1 MNRLCPVLKSFIRR
15 ATRPSDVFLQAKKM
29 NKPEYKDVCDF
40 ENLYQ
45 AAVET
50 IQDKKLYPEELHF
63 GNNLEEELIKI
74 QNDLIW
80 HTYKPGEYCYF
91 YVYDP
96 KERLIC
102 APSLRDRVIQSA
114 LCRVLERYIEPRF
127 DFDSYACRKGKG
139 TLAAANRAAS
149 FAKKYTYYAYFDIKG
164 FFDNIPVL
172 PLEQAYM
179 KRFVDDPE
187 IMWLLHTIFMKDCN
201 GVGIKKGCRTS
212 QLSANVYLN
221 ELDHFIRHKLKV
233 KAFVRNMD
241 DFMIFS
247 DDVNF
252 LNSCVYQIADFLQD
266 ELFLQLNTKSH
277 IGTTSQGFVFV
288 GYMIHK
294 DYKIVRK
301 LVLNR
306 SNTALMAWQNGKIED
321 EAFYKSMASRVGHCQ
336 GTSSYKW
343 YCEFLLK
350 ALKIAL
356 VDRNKD

>member
-1 MNRLCPVLKSFIRR
+1 M
-15 ATRPSDVFLQAKKM
+15 D
-29 NKPEYKDVCDF
+29 KPEYKDVYDF

-45 AAVET
+45 AAIET

-63 GNNLEEELIKI
+63 GNNLEDELIKI

-80 HTYKPGEYCYF
+80 HSYTPGEYCYF

-102 APSLRDRVIQSA
+102 APSLRDRVVQSA

-127 DFDSYACRKGKG
+127 DYDSYACRKEKG
-139 TLAAANRAAS
+139 TLAAANRAAL
-149 FAKKYTYYAYFDIKG
+149 FAKNNTYFAYFDIKG
-164 FFDNIPVL
+164 FFDNIPVIQ
-172 PLEQAYM
+172 LEQVYL
-179 KRFVDDPE
+179 KRFVDDIE

-221 ELDHFIRHKLKV
+221 ELDHFIRHKLKA
-233 KAFVRNMD
+233 KCFVRNMD

-247 DDVNF
+247 ND
-252 LNSCVYQIADFLQD
+252 LNYLKSCVTQISNFLQD
-266 ELFLQLNTKSH
+266 ELFLQLNSKTH
-277 IGTTSQGFVFV
+277 IGMTSQGFVFV

-301 LVLNR
+301 LVLDR
-306 SNTALMAWQNGKIED
+306 SSTAMKAWQAGKIED
-321 EAFYKSMASRVGHCQ
+321 EAFYKSTASRVGHCQ
-336 GTSSYKW
+336 GTSCYKW

-350 ALKIAL
+350 ALKFAL
-356 VDRNKD
+356 IDRDKK

>member
-1 MNRLCPVLKSFIRR
+1 M
-15 ATRPSDVFLQAKKM
+15 D
-29 NKPEYKDVCDF
+29 KPEYKDVYDF

-45 AAVET
+45 AAIET

-63 GNNLEEELIKI
+63 GNNLEDELIKI

-80 HTYKPGEYCYF
+80 HTYTPGEYCYF

-102 APSLRDRVIQSA
+102 APSLRDRVVQSA

-127 DFDSYACRKGKG
+127 DYDSYACRKEKG
-139 TLAAANRAAS
+139 TLAAANRAAL
-149 FAKKYTYYAYFDIKG
+149 FAKNNTYFAYFDIKG
-164 FFDNIPVL
+164 FFDNIPVMQ
-172 PLEQAYM
+172 LEQVYL
-179 KRFVDDPE
+179 KRFVDDIE

-221 ELDHFIRHKLKV
+221 ELDHFIRHKLKA
-233 KAFVRNMD
+233 KCFVRNMD

-247 DDVNF
+247 NDLDY
-252 LNSCVYQIADFLQD
+252 LKSCVTQISNFLQD
-266 ELFLQLNTKSH
+266 ELFLQLNSKTH
-277 IGTTSQGFVFV
+277 IGMTSQGFVFV

-301 LVLNR
+301 LVLDR
-306 SNTALMAWQNGKIED
+306 SSTAMKAWQAGKIED
-321 EAFYKSMASRVGHCQ
+321 EAFYKSTASRVGHCQ

-350 ALKIAL
+350 ALKFAL
-356 VDRNKD
+356 IDRDKK

>member
-1 MNRLCPVLKSFIRR
+1 
-15 ATRPSDVFLQAKKM
+15 M
-29 NKPEYKDVCDF
+29 NKPEYKDVYDF

-45 AAVET
+45 AAIET

-63 GNNLEEELIKI
+63 GNNLEDELIKI

-80 HTYKPGEYCYF
+80 HTYTPGEYCYF

-102 APSLRDRVIQSA
+102 APSLRDRVVQSA
-114 LCRVLERYIEPRF
+114 LCRVLEQYIEPRF
-127 DFDSYACRKGKG
+127 DYDSYACRKEKG
-139 TLAAANRAAS
+139 TLAAANRAAL
-149 FAKKYTYYAYFDIKG
+149 FAKNNTYFAYFDIKG
-164 FFDNIPVL
+164 FFDNIPVMQ
-172 PLEQAYM
+172 LEQVYL
-179 KRFVDDPE
+179 KRFVDDIE
-187 IMWLLHTIFMKDCN
+187 IMWILHTIFMKDCN

-221 ELDHFIRHKLKV
+221 ELDHFIRHKLKA
-233 KAFVRNMD
+233 KCFVRNMD

-247 DDVNF
+247 ND
-252 LNSCVYQIADFLQD
+252 LNYLKSCVTQISNFLQD
-266 ELFLQLNTKSH
+266 ELFLQLNSKTH
-277 IGTTSQGFVFV
+277 IGMTSQGFVFV

-301 LVLNR
+301 LVLDR
-306 SNTALMAWQNGKIED
+306 SSTAMKAWQAGKIED
-321 EAFYKSMASRVGHCQ
+321 EAFYKSTASRVGHCQ

-350 ALKIAL
+350 ALKFAL
-356 VDRNKD
+356 IDRDKK

>member
-1 MNRLCPVLKSFIRR
+1 M
-15 ATRPSDVFLQAKKM
+15 D
-29 NKPEYKDVCDF
+29 KPEYKDVYDF

-45 AAVET
+45 AAIET

-63 GNNLEEELIKI
+63 GNNLEDELIKI

-80 HTYKPGEYCYF
+80 HTYTPGEYCYF

-102 APSLRDRVIQSA
+102 APSLRDRVVQSA

-127 DFDSYACRKGKG
+127 DYDSYACRKEKG
-139 TLAAANRAAS
+139 TLAAANRAAL
-149 FAKKYTYYAYFDIKG
+149 FAKNNTYYAYFDIKG
-164 FFDNIPVL
+164 FFDNIPVMQ
-172 PLEQAYM
+172 LEQVYL
-179 KRFVDDPE
+179 KRFVDDIE

-221 ELDHFIRHKLKV
+221 ELDLFIRHKLKA
-233 KAFVRNMD
+233 KCFVRNMD

-247 DDVNF
+247 ND
-252 LNSCVYQIADFLQD
+252 LNYLKSCVTQISNFLQD
-266 ELFLQLNTKSH
+266 ELFLQLNSKTH
-277 IGTTSQGFVFV
+277 IGMTSQGFVFV

-301 LVLNR
+301 LVLDR
-306 SNTALMAWQNGKIED
+306 SSTAMKAWQAGKIED
-321 EAFYKSMASRVGHCQ
+321 EAFYKSTASRVGHCQ

-350 ALKIAL
+350 ALKFAL
-356 VDRNKD
+356 IDRDKK

>member
-1 MNRLCPVLKSFIRR
+1 M
-15 ATRPSDVFLQAKKM
+15 D
-29 NKPEYKDVCDF
+29 KPEYKDVYDF

-45 AAVET
+45 AAIET

-63 GNNLEEELIKI
+63 GNNLEDELIKI

-80 HTYKPGEYCYF
+80 HTYTPGEYCYF

-102 APSLRDRVIQSA
+102 APSLRDRVVQSA

-127 DFDSYACRKGKG
+127 DYDSYACRKEKG
-139 TLAAANRAAS
+139 TLAAANRAAL
-149 FAKKYTYYAYFDIKG
+149 FTKNNTYFAYFDIKG
-164 FFDNIPVL
+164 FFDNIPVMQ
-172 PLEQAYM
+172 LEQVYL
-179 KRFVDDPE
+179 KRFVDDIE

-221 ELDHFIRHKLKV
+221 ELDHFIRHKLKA
-233 KAFVRNMD
+233 KCFVRNMD

-247 DDVNF
+247 ND
-252 LNSCVYQIADFLQD
+252 LNYLKSCLTQISNFLQD
-266 ELFLQLNTKSH
+266 ELFLQLNSKTH
-277 IGTTSQGFVFV
+277 IGMTSQGFVFV

-301 LVLNR
+301 LVLDR
-306 SNTALMAWQNGKIED
+306 SSTAMKAWQAGKIED
-321 EAFYKSMASRVGHCQ
+321 EAFYKSTASRVGHCQ

-350 ALKIAL
+350 ALKFAL
-356 VDRNKD
+356 IDRDKK

>member
-1 MNRLCPVLKSFIRR
+1 M
-15 ATRPSDVFLQAKKM
+15 D
-29 NKPEYKDVCDF
+29 KPEYKDVYDF

-45 AAVET
+45 AAIET

-63 GNNLEEELIKI
+63 GNNLEDELIKI

-80 HTYKPGEYCYF
+80 HTYTPGEYCYF

-102 APSLRDRVIQSA
+102 APSLRDRVVQSA
-114 LCRVLERYIEPRF
+114 LCRVLERYIEPSF
-127 DFDSYACRKGKG
+127 DYDSYACRKEKG
-139 TLAAANRAAS
+139 TLAAANRAAL
-149 FAKKYTYYAYFDIKG
+149 FAKNNTYFAYFDIKG
-164 FFDNIPVL
+164 FFDNIPVMQ
-172 PLEQAYM
+172 LEQVYL
-179 KRFVDDPE
+179 KRFVDDIE

-221 ELDHFIRHKLKV
+221 ELDHFIRHKLKA
-233 KAFVRNMD
+233 KCFVRNMD

-247 DDVNF
+247 ND
-252 LNSCVYQIADFLQD
+252 LNYLKSCVTQISNFLQD
-266 ELFLQLNTKSH
+266 ELFLQLNSKTH
-277 IGTTSQGFVFV
+277 IGMTSQGFVFV

-301 LVLNR
+301 LVLDR
-306 SNTALMAWQNGKIED
+306 SSTAMKAWQAGKIED
-321 EAFYKSMASRVGHCQ
+321 EAFYKSTASRVGHCQ

-350 ALKIAL
+350 ALKFAL
-356 VDRNKD
+356 IDRDKK

>member
-1 MNRLCPVLKSFIRR
+1 M
-15 ATRPSDVFLQAKKM
+15 D
-29 NKPEYKDVCDF
+29 KPEYKDVYDF

-45 AAVET
+45 AAIET

-63 GNNLEEELIKI
+63 GNNLEDELIKI

-80 HTYKPGEYCYF
+80 HTYTPGEYCYF

-102 APSLRDRVIQSA
+102 APSLRDRVVQSA

-127 DFDSYACRKGKG
+127 DYDSYACRKEKG
-139 TLAAANRAAS
+139 TPAAANRAAL
-149 FAKKYTYYAYFDIKG
+149 FAKNNTYFAYFDIKG
-164 FFDNIPVL
+164 FFDNIPVMQ
-172 PLEQAYM
+172 LEQVYL
-179 KRFVDDPE
+179 KRFVDDIE

-221 ELDHFIRHKLKV
+221 ELDHFIRHKLKA
-233 KAFVRNMD
+233 KCFVRNMD

-247 DDVNF
+247 ND
-252 LNSCVYQIADFLQD
+252 LNYLKSCLTQISNFLQD
-266 ELFLQLNTKSH
+266 ELFLQLNSKTH
-277 IGTTSQGFVFV
+277 IGMTSQGFVFV

-301 LVLNR
+301 LVLDR
-306 SNTALMAWQNGKIED
+306 SSTAMKAWQAGKIED
-321 EAFYKSMASRVGHCQ
+321 EAFYKSTASRVGHCQ

-350 ALKIAL
+350 ALKFAL
-356 VDRNKD
+356 IDRDKK

>member
-1 MNRLCPVLKSFIRR
+1 M
-15 ATRPSDVFLQAKKM
+15 D
-29 NKPEYKDVCDF
+29 KPEYKDVYDF

-45 AAVET
+45 AAIET

-63 GNNLEEELIKI
+63 GNNLEDELIKI

-80 HTYKPGEYCYF
+80 HTYTPGEYYYF

-102 APSLRDRVIQSA
+102 APSLRDRVVQSA

-127 DFDSYACRKGKG
+127 DYDSYACRKEKG
-139 TLAAANRAAS
+139 TLAAANRAAL
-149 FAKKYTYYAYFDIKG
+149 FAKNNTYFAYFDIKG
-164 FFDNIPVL
+164 FFDNIPVM
-172 PLEQAYM
+172 PLEQVYL
-179 KRFVDDPE
+179 KRFVDDIE

-221 ELDHFIRHKLKV
+221 ELDHFIRHKLKA
-233 KAFVRNMD
+233 KCFVRNMD

-247 DDVNF
+247 ND
-252 LNSCVYQIADFLQD
+252 LNYLKSCVTQISNFLQD
-266 ELFLQLNTKSH
+266 ELFLQLNSKTH
-277 IGTTSQGFVFV
+277 IGMTSQGFVFV

-301 LVLNR
+301 LVINR
-306 SNTALMAWQNGKIED
+306 SATAMKAWQGGNMDD
-321 EAFYKSMASRVGHCQ
+321 EKFYKSTASRVGYCQ

-343 YCEFLLK
+343 YCEYLLK
-350 ALKIAL
+350 ALKFAL
-356 VDRNKD
+356 LDRK

>member
-1 MNRLCPVLKSFIRR
+1 M
-15 ATRPSDVFLQAKKM
+15 D
-29 NKPEYKDVCDF
+29 KPEYKDVYDF

-45 AAVET
+45 AAIET

-63 GNNLEEELIKI
+63 GNNLEDELIKI

-80 HTYKPGEYCYF
+80 HTYTPGEYCYF

-102 APSLRDRVIQSA
+102 APSLRDRVVQSA

-127 DFDSYACRKGKG
+127 DYDSYACRKEKG
-139 TLAAANRAAS
+139 TLAAANRAAL
-149 FAKKYTYYAYFDIKG
+149 FAKNNTYFAYFDIKG
-164 FFDNIPVL
+164 FFDNIPVMQ
-172 PLEQAYM
+172 LEQVYL
-179 KRFVDDPE
+179 KRFVDDIE

-221 ELDHFIRHKLKV
+221 ELDHFIRHKLKA
-233 KAFVRNMD
+233 KCFVRNMD

-247 DDVNF
+247 ND
-252 LNSCVYQIADFLQD
+252 LNYLKSCVTQISNFLQD
-266 ELFLQLNTKSH
+266 ELFLQLNSKTH
-277 IGTTSQGFVFV
+277 IGMTSQGFVFV

-301 LVLNR
+301 LVLDR
-306 SNTALMAWQNGKIED
+306 SSTAMKAWLAGKIED
-321 EAFYKSMASRVGHCQ
+321 EAFYKSTASRVGHCQ

-350 ALKIAL
+350 ALKFAL
-356 VDRNKD
+356 IDRDKK